1 MTDTKLAYKLGRA
14 FRLGLAFALGCKH
27 SANSLAQDDAKWITV
42 HPNGTENKGRHAL
55 IDSNTG
61 EVLGGMGGKFN
72 GRHISSA
79 HKHGDPM
86 SRENLK
92 LSRAK
97 YQASQTKANIPNQE
111 EIRHRVAEFHKQH
124 KKDLVARTGRQVDEQ
139 IKNFTDHDMLDP
151 RKAKLKAQ
159 RQATL
164 DVSAY
169 TSKTGKY
176 AIYSDEH
183 FNKALQERHDEFRKH
198 LELAHRRANE
208 AQRNYEEAKKEKPS
222 VAEMHQLEGE
232 LNYAREYDNAITKK
246 YRDFIDKNNI
256 NPVSFNAT
264 KIDPKTG
271 KETFIKNGSAPPS
284 FISPKYYEQQK
295 QKEQKEGNKDDEYAK
310 ALKEAQIYQEVMNLP
325 DPEME
330 EYKRQQEN
338 KQPDTTPKTETPA
351 ERLKRKRRERLERE
365 AKEKAL
371 LEERRKTDKELDA
384 ILRLKEREAAKT
396 PEQRR
401 QERLADAERAR
412 EREMQITSTTY
423 ENAVRRRQKKLDD
436 WWRAN
441 HPNWDKPAK

>member
-79 HKHGDPM
+79 HKRGDPM

-92 LSRAK
+92 ISRAK
-97 YQASQTKANIPNQE
+97 YQASQA
-111 EIRHRVAEFHKQH
+111 
-124 KKDLVARTGRQVDEQ
+124 
-139 IKNFTDHDMLDP
+139 
-151 RKAKLKAQ
+151 
-159 RQATL
+159 
-164 DVSAY
+164 
-169 TSKTGKY
+169 
-176 AIYSDEH
+176 
-183 FNKALQERHDEFRKH
+183 
-198 LELAHRRANE
+198 
-208 AQRNYEEAKKEKPS
+208 
-222 VAEMHQLEGE
+222 
-232 LNYAREYDNAITKK
+232 
-246 YRDFIDKNNI
+246 
-256 NPVSFNAT
+256 
-264 KIDPKTG
+264 
-271 KETFIKNGSAPPS
+271 
-284 FISPKYYEQQK
+284 
-295 QKEQKEGNKDDEYAK
+295 
-310 ALKEAQIYQEVMNLP
+310 
-325 DPEME
+325 ME